1 MHDNNRNTGH
11 RGTGRHTKRGGF
23 KMTQQDRTAFAGGQ
37 LKSRGAG
44 QPPRRYKWHEWVRGY
59 IAWIALF
66 PLYLFLWGFATVCP
80 RLPQWVVWKLL
91 RWHERTT
98 ASRPQDVRIP
108 SNPSVGVYM
117 RRWWKIKRNAYFNVY
132 FHQVFRS
139 DDDTALHDHPWWS
152 FSIILK
158 SGYYEHRILDGG
170 VHQKIWYEAGSVLF
184 RRAGKQAHRLEL
196 GRLNWQSVVDPY
208 LQDWKIGELD
218 DLHLDHE
225 TGTFELP
232 AKTIFITGPVLR
244 RWGFHHPS
252 QWVDAYDWDDFQAS
266 KGINSMKMAGYA
278 EQLKKG
284 Q

>member
-1 MHDNNRNTGH
+1 
-11 RGTGRHTKRGGF
+11 
-23 KMTQQDRTAFAGGQ
+23 MTQQDRTAFAGGQ
-37 LKSRGAG
+37 VKSRGAG
-44 QPPRRYKWHEWVRGY
+44 QPPRAYKWHEWARGY
-59 IAWIALF
+59 AAWIVLF

-80 RLPQWVVWKLL
+80 RLPEWATRKLL
-91 RWHERTT
+91 RWHDRTT
-98 ASRPQDVRIP
+98 ASRDPDVRIP
-108 SNPSVGVYM
+108 SNPAIGVYM
-117 RRWWKIKRNAYFNVY
+117 RRWWKIMRNAYFNIY

-170 VHQKIWYEAGSVLF
+170 IHQKIWYDAGSVLF

-196 GRLNWQSVVDPY
+196 KRVAHLGIRDPY
-208 LQDWKIGELD
+208 LQSWRMDELQHVNLEQGREED
-218 DLHLDHE
+218 
-225 TGTFELP
+225 TYELP

-244 RWGFHHPS
+244 RWGFHSPQHG
-252 QWVDAYDWDDFQAS
+252 WIDACDWDEFQAS

-284 Q
+284 